1 MGHAYSVSDWG
12 VKTEREEKER
22 ERETERERVR
32 VRESERVRERERG
45 KESKNRGT
53 ISMAQGLP
61 GGFTSPKEAQQDQPR
76 SNAT

>member
-12 VKTEREEKER
+12 VKSEREEKDRARDRERGRER
-22 ERETERERVR
+22 ERERKREK
-32 VRESERVRERERG
+32 E